1 MTLSDF
7 RTQKNL
13 TLRDVAERMG
23 CAHGTVLKIERADNP
38 RVKTLLRY
46 AEAVGVSTSEILSYL
61 EIPIDTADTL
71 G

>member
-1 MTLSDF
+1 
-7 RTQKNL
+7 
-13 TLRDVAERMG
+13 MG